1 MTLALFAAGTMLVA
15 LLVYTLT
22 GGADFGGGVWD
33 LLARGPRAQAQ
44 RRVIE
49 RALAPVW
56 EANHVWLIFAV
67 VVLFTAFPPAF
78 ARLGV
83 DLHVPLTVL
92 LIGIVLRGSSFV
104 FRHYGGGAD
113 ERRWGRVFAVSSLV
127 SPVCLGVVL
136 GAITAGP
143 AWWRPLPLAVG
154 ALALTAFAFLAAVYL
169 CVEVEGD
176 LEAVSETEDADP
188 ALARDFRRRAVASAA
203 MVALA
208 ATAAGLCALASAPRF
223 ADRLFGS
230 WWSVPLVGGA
240 ALAHAAAVV
249 LVIKRRPRIARAAAA
264 AAVSLLVIGWG
275 LAQAPMLVAPDL
287 TIAAA
292 AAPAATLRVLVPVVV
307 GGTALLVPSLLWLLR
322 VFK

>member
-15 LLVYTLT
+15 LLIYTLT

-56 EANHVWLIFAV
+56 EANHVWLIFAIV
-67 VVLFTAFPPAF
+67 ILFTAFPAAF
-78 ARLGV
+78 ARMGI

-113 ERRWGRVFAVSSLV
+113 DRRWGRVFAVSSLV

-136 GAITAGP
+136 GAMTAGP

-154 ALALTAFAFLAAVYL
+154 ALALCAFAFLAAVYL
-169 CVEVEGD
+169 GVEVEKD
-176 LEAVSETEDADP
+176 LGGVRETEDPDP
-188 ALARDFRRRAVASAA
+188 ALARDFQRRAVAAA
-203 MVALA
+203 GAVALA
-208 ATAAGLCALASAPRF
+208 AAVAGLCAVAYAPRF

-240 ALAHAAAVV
+240 ALALAAAVG
-249 LVIKRRPRIARAAAA
+249 LVIKRRPRAARAAAA
-264 AAVSLLVIGWG
+264 LAVSLLVVGWG
-275 LAQAPMLVAPDL
+275 VAQAPVLLAPDL
-287 TIAAA
+287 TIARA
-292 AAPAATLRVLVPVVV
+292 AAPAATLRVLVPIVV
-307 GGTALLVPSLLWLLR
+307 GGGALLVPSLLWLLR